1 MEYTF
6 VIEPLHYTAFDSE
19 DEMMEQCK
27 EWGLLSEKATR
38 SKTFYYKGNGMNISC
53 TILGFVDDMTAVI
66 GLDNGQKHCIHPSY
80 LKEMQAA
87 GYTVKSSAAQASDSP
102 GGDPAAETA
111 ESLPEEQESVAPEA
125 AQELKTPAVED
136 KVQEP
141 VKPKAAKTRTP
152 KIELPEGKVKMSAT
166 VKEFTTI
173 PNHFSD
179 NDDEIVVYEA
189 AAITEEEP
197 AITVG
202 EVWSSYSATLKKLE
216 LEVGDQLTFEA
227 KIIKKKLT
235 KHPVAYKIN
244 NPAKI
249 QKVQD

>member
-1 MEYTF
+1 MEYPF
-6 VIEPLHYTAFDSE
+6 AIEPQYYTAFDSE
-19 DEMMEQCK
+19 DEMIERCK

-38 SKTFYYKGNGMNISC
+38 SKTFYYKGNGMNIPCS
-53 TILGFVDDMTAVI
+53 ILGYADDMTAVI

-80 LKEMQAA
+80 LKEMQAS
-87 GYTVKSSAAQASDSP
+87 GYAVKNTAAQGTEVPEDDTVKE
-102 GGDPAAETA
+102 AAEDPQEA
-111 ESLPEEQESVAPEA
+111 QESAAPEA
-125 AQELKTPAVED
+125 AQDIESP
-136 KVQEP
+136 VQEVSVKEP
-141 VKPKAAKTRTP
+141 AKPKATKAKTP
-152 KIELPEGKVKMSAT
+152 KFELPEGKVKMTAT
-166 VKEFTTI
+166 VKEFTTV

-189 AAITEEEP
+189 AAITDADPE
-197 AITVG
+197 ITVG
-202 EVWSSYSATLKKLE
+202 EVWSSYSATLKKQE
-216 LEVGDQLTFEA
+216 LEVGDRLTFEA